1 MGRYSTIEIGDA
13 TDNTWLVLL
22 TKQVDE
28 RIEQAAAFNGC
39 DEHAIMA
46 RLNGGE
52 MVKIDDNED
61 NWTDMRDG
69 AVKAPAS
76 GQRQVVPERVNAKRC
91 SCCGEV
97 APAARFTTI
106 AYGDICDDC
115 M

>member
-13 TDNTWLVLL
+13 ANNTWNILR
-22 TKQVDE
+22 TKQVDG

-46 RLNGGE
+46 RLDGGE
-52 MVKIDDNED
+52 VVRIDDDED

-69 AVKAPAS
+69 AVKVPAS
-76 GQRQVVPERVNAKRC
+76 HQRQVVPERMNAKRC

-97 APAARFTTI
+97 APAGRFTTI
-106 AYGDICDDC
+106 ASGTICDDC
-115 M
+115 L